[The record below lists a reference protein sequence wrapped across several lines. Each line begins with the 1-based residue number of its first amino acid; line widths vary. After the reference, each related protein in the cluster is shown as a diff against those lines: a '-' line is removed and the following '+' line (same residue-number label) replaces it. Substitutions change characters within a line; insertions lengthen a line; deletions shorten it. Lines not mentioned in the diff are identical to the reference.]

1 MGNRR
6 KVLVFKINGEEFAA
20 DIMQVERILGFTE
33 PVKVPESPDFVKGVI
48 KYQEKVIPVIDLC
61 KRLNI
66 SETTIKSDPKI
77 VIVKHDSKSIGM
89 IVDMVS
95 EVIDIEDE
103 NIDNTPDIVR
113 GISNKYINGMIKLND
128 RIIIFIN
135 TEKIL
140 TKEQVVELESITE

>member
-1 MGNRR
+1 MANRR
-6 KVLVFKINGEEFAA
+6 KVLIFKINGEEFAI
-20 DIMQVERILGFTE
+20 DIMQVERILGFIE
-33 PVKVPESPDFVKGVI
+33 PVKVPESPDFIKGVI
-48 KYQEKVIPVIDLC
+48 KYQEKVIPVMDLC
-61 KRLNI
+61 KRLNL
-66 SETTIKSDPKI
+66 SETTIKDDPKI
-77 VIVKHDSKSIGM
+77 VVVKYDSRSIGM

-113 GISNKYINGMIKLND
+113 GVSNEYINGMIKINE

-140 TKEQVVELESITE
+140 TKEQAVKLETITE